1 MRTAAV
7 LLLVLSI
14 AGSTS
19 AAAIDTTDST
29 RRIEPPTQP
38 TTPNSPRSPVPPPPS
53 NDTATFSPHP
63 AEAYQPDDNN
73 DDPIRAAQ
81 IKSSSRR
88 RPMPWGGWGSQ
99 HPPRGVVKRSDED
112 LVDGMASRLNS
123 GGVPQQKK
131 EESSDDVEA
140 RRRMGGWKRGDDDG
154 ETEVELGELA
164 EVELDDEGKLE
175 AEVGKDRRGVVEA
188 DEDETEV
195 EVDGVAE
202 VEAEKGEGV
211 DVEVGDTRRRG
222 LPEAEVE
229 VPGLAEVETEE
240 GEIEVE
246 IGQQEEKT
254 RREKSVK
261 RASDDVDDDDD
272 DGDLDGEDPL
282 SGDDD
287 DEDENPSY
295 MGITTWA
302 GIIAGASVGAG
313 LLAAGILAIVVKRRR
328 SLSSRAERQAL
339 NAQARKEDDRRVW
352 EEDDWHEDGE
362 WGMGS
367 RNGGDVEKG
376 GLVVKVE
383 DYRGKR

>member
-1 MRTAAV
+1 
-7 LLLVLSI
+7 
-14 AGSTS
+14 
-19 AAAIDTTDST
+19 
-29 RRIEPPTQP
+29 
-38 TTPNSPRSPVPPPPS
+38 
-53 NDTATFSPHP
+53 
-63 AEAYQPDDNN
+63 
-73 DDPIRAAQ
+73 
-81 IKSSSRR
+81 
-88 RPMPWGGWGSQ
+88 MPWGGWGSQ
-99 HPPRGVVKRSDED
+99 HPPRGVVKRANED
-112 LVDGMASRLNS
+112 LVDGVASRLND
-123 GGVPQQKK
+123 GGAPQQK
-131 EESSDDVEA
+131 EEASSDDVEA

-154 ETEVELGELA
+154 ETEVEVGDDVAEL
-164 EVELDDEGKLE
+164 ELEGGKLE
-175 AEVGKDRRGVVEA
+175 AEVGKDRRDVVEA
-188 DEDETEV
+188 DGDETEV
-195 EVDGVAE
+195 EVEDVVE

-211 DVEVGDTRRRG
+211 EVEVGDTRRRG

-246 IGQQEEKT
+246 IGQREEEA
-254 RREKSVK
+254 RREKSIK
-261 RASDDVDDDDD
+261 RASDDIDDEDD

-295 MGITTWA
+295 MGITIWA

-313 LLAAGILAIVVKRRR
+313 LLAAGIFAIVVKRRR